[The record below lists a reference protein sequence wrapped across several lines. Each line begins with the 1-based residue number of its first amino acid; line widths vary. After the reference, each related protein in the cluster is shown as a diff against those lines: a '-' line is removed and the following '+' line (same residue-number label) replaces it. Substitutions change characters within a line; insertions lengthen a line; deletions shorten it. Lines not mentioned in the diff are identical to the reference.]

1 MKKALIVLSLAT
13 FALGTTYA
21 ATQYDGD
28 PVKTE
33 KVDGDEKKKKKKGKK
48 GETATTKTCSKSC
61 TKTCTK
67 KKEM

>member
-13 FALGTTYA
+13 FAMGTTYA
-21 ATQYDGD
+21 ITQVDGD

-33 KVDGDEKKKKKKGKK
+33 KVDGDEKKKKKKSKKK
-48 GETATTKTCSKSC
+48 GETSKTCSKTC